1 MILWLWT
8 SVGAVARITCLSVDQ
23 NGYESAPFS
32 VLSCPSDAKGF
43 FFATLSSSEIKED
56 AWKLNKCKAFLETSP
71 LESCKVA
78 TDVNKGKSGALLS
91 SYKLRKNMK
100 LYSLPPFV
108 YTCSEPKPISKG
120 Y

>member
-1 MILWLWT
+1 M

-43 FFATLSSSEIKED
+43 FFATVSSSAIKEE
-56 AWKLNKCKAFLETSP
+56 AWKLKKCKAFLETSP

-78 TDVNKGKSGALLS
+78 TDINKGKSGALLA
-91 SYKLRKNMK
+91 SYKLLKNMK
-100 LYSLPPFV
+100 LYSVPPFV
-108 YTCSEPKPISKG
+108 YTSKPNKPISKG